1 MAVIDVAPGVSVWNS
16 GEAESRN
23 ILFGC
28 PPEVIKHLM
37 LKGLPS
43 PDVIVLPDT
52 PYRFD
57 VLQNC
62 TEFPLYS
69 FLFVEGNFFKH
80 GKKLTIVGTPR
91 HLKANRKLLRLTL
104 LGPTR
109 KEYAE
114 LGESHW
120 FDELYRESRAL
131 SVKNPDGE
139 EYCIDDFVDFVPFQK
154 GVANLDGGVAIE
166 HIGKDRYRVAGEKID
181 IVFDEPQ
188 QPPYDLQND
197 FVASLPMRLGV
208 TVLGGASGFIAD
220 KPCSSLLLHYNSEHM
235 LIDCPPYLEQ
245 ALNSRGVSS
254 TEIRSI
260 YLTHIHDDHCN
271 IFPLLRLSNK
281 VQLLATK
288 EIFWMAMMKLSLQTL
303 MPVEYL
309 SAMFEFVELKPYE
322 VTEFYGISITPH
334 YTVHSIPTI
343 GGTFRMKDG
352 PSSRSVV
359 FIGDNK
365 AFADIEGM
373 VEQGI
378 VRPEKFEAL
387 RSLYTDRHD
396 ILFADGGQGILH
408 GDPRDAV
415 GSQSDRIVFMHLEH
429 LPPEFD
435 ATFSHAVAGKRYSI
449 IQGSHDSYLIR
460 TMHILGDAFRNIS
473 HGWGTALMNSFEIQT
488 FNSGDVIFKQGET
501 SKGLIYIILAGSCSV
516 MTHDGHKL
524 TERARKE
531 AGDFVGEMAVL
542 DENKTRSAS
551 IVAMTPVA
559 LCAIEEKLFYEFL
572 VSEDR
577 VEEMRHLWQVRSEIE
592 RFWPFADFADN
603 VNDRIARNCIRKRV
617 PEGESLVEQGNKDQ
631 DFYIIL
637 SGEFSVTR
645 NGLEVKILRGGDMFG
660 EYGSL
665 ADTVRNATV
674 KALADSVVIKI
685 ARGDIRRIVE
695 SAPIFHFSMRE
706 IMIRRARELKNLEKS
721 GPDAQSA

>member
-1 MAVIDVAPGVSVWNS
+1 MAVVEVAPGVSVWNS
-16 GEAESRN
+16 DDRN

-37 LKGLPS
+37 LRGIRS

-69 FLFVEGNFFKH
+69 FLFVEGNFRN

-109 KEYAE
+109 KEYAA
-114 LGESHW
+114 LGDSHW

-131 SVKNPDGE
+131 SVKNAEGRE
-139 EYCIDDFVDFVPFQK
+139 LSIDDFVEFVPFRE
-154 GVANLDGGVAIE
+154 GVATLPDGLRIE
-166 HIGKDRYRVAGEKID
+166 HTGKDRYRVGGDKID
-181 IVFDEPQ
+181 IAFDVPQ
-188 QPPYDLQND
+188 SPPYDLRDD
-197 FVASLPMRLGV
+197 FVTTLPMHLGV

-245 ALNSRGVSS
+245 ALNARGVSS

-271 IFPLLRLSNK
+271 IYPLLRLSNK

-288 EIFWMAMMKLSLQTL
+288 EIFWMAMEKLSLQTL

-309 SAMFEFVELKPYE
+309 SAMFEFVEVKPYE
-322 VTEFYGISITPH
+322 VTEFYGLSIEPH

-343 GGTFRMKDG
+343 GATFRMKDG
-352 PSSRSVV
+352 ATSRSVV

-365 AFADIEGM
+365 SFADIEEM
-373 VEQGI
+373 VDKDV
-378 VRPEKFEAL
+378 VRRDKFDVL
-387 RSLYTDRHD
+387 RRLYTERHD

-435 ATFSHAVAGKRYSI
+435 ATFSHAVAGKRYAI

-473 HGWGTALMNSFEIQT
+473 HGWGTALMNSFQIET

-516 MTHDGHKL
+516 MVHDGKTL
-524 TERARKE
+524 SVKARKE

-542 DENKTRSAS
+542 DENKERSAS
-551 IVAMTPVA
+551 IVAETPVA
-559 LCAIEEKLFYEFL
+559 LCAIDEKLFHEFL
-572 VSEDR
+572 VAEDR
-577 VEEMRHLWQVRSEIE
+577 VEEMRHLWQVRAEIE
-592 RFWPFADFADN
+592 KFWPFADFADN
-603 VNDRIARNCIRKRV
+603 VNDRIAKNCVRLRV
-617 PEGESLVEQGNKDQ
+617 AQGETLVEQGNKDA

-637 SGEFSVTR
+637 SGEFTVTR
-645 NGLEVKILRGGDMFG
+645 NGTEVKVLRGGDMFG

-674 KALADSVVIKI
+674 KSLEGGIVIKI
-685 ARGDIRRIVE
+685 ARGEIRKIVE

-706 IMIRRARELKNLEKS
+706 IMIRRARELRSLEKS
-721 GPDAQSA
+721 EPRS